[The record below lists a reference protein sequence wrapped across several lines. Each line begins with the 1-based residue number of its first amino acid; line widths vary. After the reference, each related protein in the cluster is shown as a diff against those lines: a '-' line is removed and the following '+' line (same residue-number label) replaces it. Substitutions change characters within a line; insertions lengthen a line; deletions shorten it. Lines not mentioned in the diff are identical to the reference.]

1 MMKRKREEVE
11 GAGTGPPSPP
21 GPPFPDQEGQPAA
34 TRCRHPAMDPAT
46 PLRISEV
53 RLRLPP
59 DSSGP
64 IVAYASCLIQGCL
77 VLNDIRI
84 ERGRQGGL
92 VVVYP
97 SKPSS
102 TGKRH
107 STFHPVTRE
116 AGEALR
122 RALLAGRACVDNEVT
137 L

>member
-1 MMKRKREEVE
+1 MKSEWGERDS
-11 GAGTGPPSPP
+11 PDSPDSPP
-21 GPPFPDQEGQPAA
+21 GGLAD
-34 TRCRHPAMDPAT
+34 RRHPAVDPAT

-59 DSSGP
+59 DPSGP
-64 IVAYASCLIQGCL
+64 IVAYASCLIEGCL

-97 SKPSS
+97 SRPSS

-122 RALLAGRACVDNEVT
+122 RALLAGMARVDNEADS
-137 L
+137 